1 MKYALHVNFLTT
13 TIVLDEGGMDQPDSS
28 VDFEIYNQDSDFCVI
43 SGLRDFTELEGEV
56 YQVIQD
62 KQYKLELEH
71 LIPE

>member
-56 YQVIQD
+56 YQVIQYV
-62 KQYKLELEH
+62 QAVQVGTGTLNT
-71 LIPE
+71 